1 MRRNFGGPA
10 TTTEFPCFPWVPPV
24 ACSCCAAAVQLH
36 SSCCLRKPS
45 PLVASGEKR
54 HVSRLGVTMGCKE
67 DQGSTASR
75 TSKHTFNL
83 RPVPSTWWKRAS
95 NLVQENIKHIE
106 NVCLIL
112 VLRWLVAQLSQ
123 HFAAAISRR
132 PARAGA
138 VLRILCMRKQQS
150 FPQLQTLGFH
160 TKLQGIAVLLPLQ
173 GWRTCQPSLWRSWP
187 AHESH
192 DNLDNLDIRAW
203 NYVNW
208 QEAEPRGPTRQV
220 QWDFR
225 PLSVECS
232 RSPLSCAWR
241 TWAPPLH
248 PQVTSFMISILIIL
262 TQADWCEKAASFW
275 YDQWP
280 TESWSFWM
288 SKTFKSSAS
297 TVLPNLDPFLPSGN
311 LT

>member
-1 MRRNFGGPA
+1 MFLAWG
-10 TTTEFPCFPWVPPV
+10 WQW
-24 ACSCCAAAVQLH
+24 AA
-36 SSCCLRKPS
+36 RKI
-45 PLVASGEKR
+45 
-54 HVSRLGVTMGCKE
+54 KE
-67 DQGSTASR
+67 AQQAGHQST
-75 TSKHTFNL
+75 L
-83 RPVPSTWWKRAS
+83 STWGLYLPLGGNGRATWYKKTS
-95 NLVQENIKHIE
+95 NISKMSAWSCFLDDW
-106 NVCLIL
+106 L
-112 VLRWLVAQLSQ
+112 LVAQLSQ

-138 VLRILCMRKQQS
+138 VLRILCMRKQES

-160 TKLQGIAVLLPLQ
+160 AKLQGIAVLVPLQ

-203 NYVNW
+203 NYVKG
-208 QEAEPRGPTRQV
+208 QGAEPPGPTRQV

-232 RSPLSCAWR
+232 KSPLSCAWR

-262 TQADWCEKAASFW
+262 TQADWCAERSLILGHTN
-275 YDQWP
+275 DPQ
-280 TESWSFWM
+280 
-288 SKTFKSSAS
+288 
-297 TVLPNLDPFLPSGN
+297 NLGHS
-311 LT
+311 